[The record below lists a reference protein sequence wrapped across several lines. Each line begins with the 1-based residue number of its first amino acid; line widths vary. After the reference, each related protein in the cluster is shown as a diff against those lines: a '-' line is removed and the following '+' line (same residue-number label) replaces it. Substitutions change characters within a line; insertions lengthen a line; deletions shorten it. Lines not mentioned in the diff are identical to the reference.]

1 MDLKKRINY
10 QWQMFIPLV
19 TTLWVVLIGM
29 AIWQFHTEKSYREDQ
44 LREQISMISGRI
56 VSAYEQDKNPLPFIQ
71 FVSRYYTQNQ
81 LYKDLRISVYLDGVL
96 YFNTGDVIAMAE
108 EDRRRTIGIY
118 TESDNPSETTQIA
131 EIEDTDDFYT
141 AIKRSGDE
149 RLLVYTLLPIDSEI
163 IKASL
168 PNYSVFF
175 IFLAIAI
182 VMTVAAYLS
191 TRHFGKNI
199 QNLKTFAYRAATDPN
214 FLPSFEFQHD
224 ELGEITS
231 QIVHIYNE
239 RSKAAA
245 KLKRE
250 HDVALHAVDEKARL
264 KRQLT
269 NNINHELKTP
279 IGVIKGYVDTILEN
293 PTMDN
298 DTRTHFIMKIQE
310 HADRL
315 TNLIN
320 DISAIT
326 RLEEGTNLINTEEID
341 YHDVAYSV
349 ATDIDDSGE
358 IAPMDFTYDIP
369 FDCRIVGN
377 FSLLTAMLHNLA
389 KNAGAYSKG
398 TECGLYMSS
407 KDNKFYHFV
416 FYDNGVGV
424 GEEHLPHLFERFYRI
439 DSGRTRRS
447 GGTGL
452 GLAIVQSTV
461 EAHGGTIRAF
471 NRPEG
476 GLAFEFT
483 LPKVVIG
490 KRKPRVSKQT
500 KAQA

>member
-1 MDLKKRINY
+1 MDSRRRINY

-29 AIWQFHTEKSYREDQ
+29 TIWQFHSVKSYREQQ
-44 LREQISMISGRI
+44 LRDQVAFVGERI
-56 VSAYEQDKNPLPFIQ
+56 VTAYEQDKNPLPFIQ
-71 FVSRYYTQNQ
+71 FVSRYFTQNP
-81 LYKDLRISVYLDGVL
+81 LYKDIRITVYLDGVL
-96 YFNTGDVIAMAE
+96 YYNVGDVISLSESEQRKSSGLSPE
-108 EDRRRTIGIY
+108 EFQATDTG
-118 TESDNPSETTQIA
+118 
-131 EIEDTDDFYT
+131 EIDDTSNFYSST
-141 AIKRSGDE
+141 KRSGDA
-149 RLLVYTLLPIDSEI
+149 RLLVYTILPIDSEI
-163 IKASL
+163 IRASL
-168 PNYSVFF
+168 PNFGIFF

-182 VMTVAAYLS
+182 AMTVAAYLS
-191 TRHFGKNI
+191 MRHFGKNI
-199 QNLKTFAYRAATDPN
+199 ENLRTFAYRAATDPN
-214 FLPSFEFQHD
+214 FSPSLEFQHD
-224 ELGEITS
+224 ELGEIS
-231 QIVHIYNE
+231 RQIVHIYLE
-239 RSKAAA
+239 RSKTMA

-250 HDVALHAVDEKARL
+250 HNVALHAVDEKARL

-293 PTMDN
+293 PTMD
-298 DTRTHFIMKIQE
+298 DATRTHFITKIQE

-341 YHDVAYSV
+341 YHDVAYAV
-349 ATDIDDSGE
+349 ATDIEDSGE
-358 IAPMDFTYDIP
+358 IAPLDFTYDIP

-398 TECGLYMSS
+398 TECGLNYTG

-424 GEEHLPHLFERFYRI
+424 GEEHLSHLFERFYRI

-461 EAHGGTIRAF
+461 EAHGGTIRAY
-471 NRPEG
+471 NRPEC

-490 KRKPRVSKQT
+490 KRKPRSSKQS